1 MRPRPQRHLVSEITS
16 SILKVNRFESERF
29 YELKYMY
36 SYVIEIYH
44 IIYILFI
51 SLNCMLLKQLPVVI
65 HALHVSITIFDLWT
79 KNDLI
84 YIAKGRYYVQL
95 LRKLVAIHS
104 ILPCIS
110 FYFWCM
116 TFHTLHEYL
125 WDNWSRIIIINNI
138 YFLFKFDL
146 VKKTKR
152 QNTKNTKNK
161 KEKNQQKSKYNNNN
175 KNKQTSKI

>member
-16 SILKVNRFESERF
+16 SILKVKRYESERF

-51 SLNCMLLKQLPVVI
+51 SLNWMLLKQLPVVI
-65 HALHVSITIFDLWT
+65 HALHASITIFDLWT

-84 YIAKGRYYVQL
+84 YITKGRYYVQSL
-95 LRKLVAIHS
+95 LKIVAIQY

-110 FYFWCM
+110 FYFYFWCM

-125 WDNWSRIIIINNI
+125 WDNWSRIIII
-138 YFLFKFDL
+138 
-146 VKKTKR
+146 KTIFCF
-152 QNTKNTKNK
+152 
-161 KEKNQQKSKYNNNN
+161 S
-175 KNKQTSKI
+175 